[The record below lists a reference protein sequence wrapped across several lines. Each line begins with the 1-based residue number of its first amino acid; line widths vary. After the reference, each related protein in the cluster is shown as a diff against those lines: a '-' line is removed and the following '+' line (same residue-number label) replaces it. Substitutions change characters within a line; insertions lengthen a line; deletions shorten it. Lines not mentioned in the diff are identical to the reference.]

1 MAFDVCKLFVTLL
14 MHAGFNQV
22 KREIIGRCQK
32 SQYFLVFLVYY
43 DDFNISLWLFVVE
56 VSLFEEKLLR
66 LSIPSFCRILQ
77 KYLLKIPNSL
87 LSYEITV
94 FS

>member
-56 VSLFEEKLLR
+56 VSLFEEKLLKT
-66 LSIPSFCRILQ
+66 IYP
-77 KYLLKIPNSL
+77 
-87 LSYEITV
+87 
-94 FS
+94 